1 MPQNAYPAPL
11 VIPPFHNDHTHTII
25 ALHGRGSNAERFGH
39 EIMASADLQ
48 SRLPTVKF
56 VFPTASKRRSTILKR
71 VPINQWYYN
80 YSLDDPVERT
90 KLQIDGLCETAEF
103 IRDLITKE
111 AHILGEGGYRNI
123 ILWGLSQ
130 GCAAG
135 IFTVLGGWYDMSEAN
150 TLGEFVGMS
159 GWLPFEQHLRE
170 ILRCDDKPELADISD
185 IKTQSG
191 THDAYYHDASEGDMA
206 SDEDSERDDFLR
218 FELEDDPFQRP
229 GQVHDD
235 FNPFMEDTEVKVPVP
250 IQAIDYIR
258 DIRDLPMLAK
268 DEEPQSPSN
277 LCQLQTPVFIGHG
290 SKILRFPCA
299 LVRKCLE
306 SFLLGWE

>member
-25 ALHGRGSNAERFGH
+25 ALHGRGSNA
-39 EIMASADLQ
+39 L
-48 SRLPTVKF
+48 
-56 VFPTASKRRSTILKR
+56 
-71 VPINQWYYN
+71 
-80 YSLDDPVERT
+80 RT
-90 KLQIDGLCETAEF
+90 ELQIDGLCETAGF

-111 AHILGEGGYRNI
+111 AHILGEGGYRKI

-135 IFTVLGGWYDMSEAN
+135 IFTILGGWYDMSEAN

-185 IKTQSG
+185 IKTQSD
-191 THDAYYHDASEGDMA
+191 THDANYHDASEAGMA
-206 SDEDSERDDFLR
+206 SDEDSEKDDFLR

-235 FNPFMEDTEVKVPVP
+235 FNPFTEDTEVKVPVP

-258 DIRDLPMLAK
+258 DMLDLPMLTK

-277 LCQLQTPVFIGHG
+277 LCQLQTGINVTWKSYEGLGHWYRVEDEIQD
-290 SKILRFPCA
+290 ILKF
-299 LVRKCLE
+299 LE
-306 SFLLGWE
+306 SHAGIPVEHGFPVPS